1 MIDDPG
7 SGRDF
12 GMVSM
17 TKRAL
22 LCLALGVGLLVPME
36 VLHAQ
41 ASVAGDGVLGLARVH
56 PVGSVE
62 LEALVH
68 PPIPESSASAEPLTE
83 IVEEYCTRCHNDRRL
98 RGNLSLDGFLVEDAV
113 PQAEVAE
120 RMIKKLRADMMPP
133 PGTDRPAGDSL
144 AALARVLEETIDDAA
159 AEDPNPGDR
168 PFQRLNRAEYERLVD
183 DLFGLEV
190 DAAEWL
196 PLDQI
201 SQSFDNVADV
211 QAFSPTLMDAYLTA
225 ASDIARRVLGQA
237 DAQPVATTYR
247 NEASRSQHE
256 WERVEGAPRGT
267 RGGISVLH
275 SFPADG
281 EYVVSLNFISGWG
294 ERFHDIDIS
303 IDGERIGLL
312 RYQGSSSRL
321 IDFQGRL
328 DYPLRTD
335 SIPIK
340 AGQHRLTAAFIR
352 KMDGPYEDL
361 IRPNAWSLAGTEA
374 SYGTTSLPH
383 IIQMTVEGPYH
394 ASGVS
399 ETDTRSR
406 VFSCR
411 PTGPDEARPC
421 AREIMTRLAT
431 TAYRRPL
438 EERDIESLMGFYE
451 EGAADGG
458 FERGVRMAIEA
469 MLASPHFLFRI
480 EDVPEGVQAGDIY
493 QINDLDLAS
502 RLSFFLWGTNPDERL
517 LSLAKVGELG
527 TPEALERETRRML
540 QDPRAEA
547 LSTRFASLWLRLQ
560 DLERVRPDAF
570 WFPDYSQQVAE
581 DMRRET
587 ELFFHHL
594 VQEDRSLLELLT
606 ADYSILNERL
616 ASHYGIPGV
625 VGDEFRRVPYPDER
639 RRGLLGHGSVL
650 VQTSY
655 GNRTS
660 PVLRGKWVM
669 EVLLGTPPPPP
680 PPNVPELD
688 EAGGGEEEGPL
699 TTAQRLRIHR
709 ANPTCNSCHQLIDP
723 IGVALDNFGV
733 TGQWRIRE
741 NGRPLDTRGEFY
753 DGTEIHDPQSL
764 VEVLS
769 KRPTPFVR
777 HFTEKLLTYALGR
790 RMDYRD
796 QPTVR
801 AIARDAADEQYRLSE
816 FIVGVVTSDPF
827 RLKQASATQDDQQ

>member
-1 MIDDPG
+1 
-7 SGRDF
+7 
-12 GMVSM
+12 MVSM
-17 TKRAL
+17 IQRTL
-22 LCLALGVGLLVPME
+22 LSLALGVGLLVPMQG
-36 VLHAQ
+36 LHAQ
-41 ASVAGDGVLGLARVH
+41 APAEGGGATDVAGVH

-62 LEALVH
+62 LGALIH
-68 PPIPESSASAEPLTE
+68 ASSSPSAEPLTE
-83 IVEEYCTRCHNDRRL
+83 IVDEYCTRCHNDRRL
-98 RGNLSLDGFLVEDAV
+98 RGNLSLDGFQVEDAV
-113 PQAEVAE
+113 TQAEVAE

-144 AALARVLEETIDDAA
+144 TALARILEETIDAAA
-159 AEDPNPGDR
+159 AENPNPGDR
-168 PFQRLNRAEYERLVD
+168 PFQRLNRAEYERLVH
-183 DLFGLEV
+183 DLFGLQV

-281 EYVVSLNFISGWG
+281 EYVISLNFISGWG

-335 SIPIK
+335 SLPIR
-340 AGQHRLTAAFIR
+340 AGQHQLTAAFVR

-361 IRPNAWSLAGTEA
+361 IRPNQWSLAGTEA

-394 ASGVS
+394 ATGVS
-399 ETDTRSR
+399 ETDTRKR

-421 AREIMTRLAT
+421 AREIVTRLAT
-431 TAYRRPL
+431 SAYRRTL
-438 EERDIESLMGFYE
+438 EERDIASLMAFYE

-480 EDVPEGVQAGDIY
+480 EDVPAGVEPGDIY
-493 QINDLDLAS
+493 QINDIDLAS

-517 LSLAKVGELG
+517 LSLAKAGELG

-616 ASHYGIPGV
+616 ANHYGIPGV

-639 RRGLLGHGSVL
+639 RRGLLGHGSML

-688 EAGGGEEEGPL
+688 EAGEGEEEGPL

-741 NGRPLDTRGEFY
+741 NGRPLDTSGEFY
-753 DGTEIHDPQSL
+753 DGTEIHDPRSL
-764 VEVLS
+764 VQALS

-790 RMDYRD
+790 RVDHRD

-801 AIARDAADEQYRLSE
+801 AIARDATNEEYRLSE

-827 RLKQASATQDDQQ
+827 RLKQASATQENQQ